1 MRASLTQRFF
11 ASLLTIFWAAAPA
24 FSEELPPSLDAN
36 DLEALTKLA
45 GDGSQVAQHRLCYI
59 YSYGKGVPKDAEKAL
74 LWCEIAAHSGGA
86 SAMTLYAEKFY
97 LAQGTPE
104 DMERAFI
111 WYEKAARL
119 GHPHAQYMVGTLYW
133 RGFGVEKDQA
143 AALKWLRLAAAQEH
157 PPAIKLL
164 QEIDPWPE
172 FPESKEQE

>member
-1 MRASLTQRFF
+1 MRASLTKTVLFG
-11 ASLLTIFWAAAPA
+11 LLAIGWVVSPVLA
-24 FSEELPPSLDAN
+24 EELSTTLDAD

-59 YSYGKGVPKDAEKAL
+59 YSYGKGVPKDTKKAL

-133 RGFGVEKDQA
+133 RGFGVEKDQE

-164 QEIDPWPE
+164 QEIDPWPTSE
-172 FPESKEQE
+172 PQE